1 MGDLFLSI
9 HFIFMKKIA
18 IILSCNGLGDILSS
32 IPIIRYLFKN
42 YGYKISVFTY
52 QPEIFKNFPY
62 INAYNF
68 DEYIKYE
75 NEFNLYSTFQISKNV
90 HTRVDIRQLHANE
103 LGIQLL
109 PDELHLDYYADNYL
123 PIENLPKNYVVIHPV
138 KTWPSRTWNPDRWQK
153 LVNLL
158 NDNNINVVSIGKDSS
173 EVGTYN
179 TQKPVFDINIKK
191 GLNLINKL
199 DLDQTWHVLNK
210 SMMVITMDS
219 GILHLA
225 GTTDSFIVQLGSS
238 INPKFRSPYR
248 FGSQKYKYEYIL
260 GDCELFCASNSK
272 YNVKI
277 HGDHKKLPPVPF
289 CLERLESV
297 GQNNNLDTEIYQC
310 HPSVD
315 KVYKKIKKIID
326 FYNF

>member
-18 IILSCNGLGDILSS
+18 IVLSCNGIGDILSS
-32 IPIIRYLFKN
+32 IPLIRYLFKN
-42 YGYKISVFTY
+42 YNYKIPVFTY
-52 QPEIFKNFPY
+52 NTSIFKNFPY
-62 INAYNF
+62 IDVYHYN
-68 DEYIKYE
+68 DLHLYNE
-75 NEFNLYSTFQISKNV
+75 EFNFYSTFQIHKNV

-109 PDELHLDYYADNYL
+109 PEELHLEYYPNEFENIDLPDNY
-123 PIENLPKNYVVIHPV
+123 IVIHPV
-138 KTWPSRTWNPDRWQK
+138 KTWPSRTWNPNRWQE

-158 NDNNINVVSIGKDSS
+158 NDNNINVVSVGRDSS

-179 TQKPVFDINIKK
+179 TQKPVFNINIKK

-199 DLDQTWHVLNK
+199 DLDQTWHILNK

-225 GTTDSFIVQLGSS
+225 GTTNSFIVQLGSS

-260 GDCELFCASNSK
+260 GDCDLFCASNSK

-289 CLERLESV
+289 CLERIESI

-326 FYNF
+326 FYKF